1 MTVPVKVGQI
11 PRGAI
16 VDDKGRP
23 LPGFIEW
30 IQRKLQTVVGN
41 KTDALPGNA
50 EKIAKLDSDGN
61 LASTAKLAPTGD
73 FVGTSDNQTLTNKT
87 LIVPVLNLPIISDFT
102 NANHAH
108 EDELGGG
115 KLSHSDALI
124 NLDADDHTQ
133 YLLADGTRLITGD
146 LSFDATGK
154 GPVIKSATKT
164 WRIVVDDA
172 GLLST
177 VEIV

>member
-50 EKIAKLDSDGN
+50 EKLAKLDADGN

-73 FVGTSDNQTLTNKT
+73 FVGTTDNQTLTNKT
-87 LIVPVLNLPIISDFT
+87 LTAPVITDFT
-102 NANHAH
+102 NAVHDH
-108 EDELGGG
+108 Q
-115 KLSHSDALI
+115 
-124 NLDADDHTQ
+124 DADDAGKLDHNLALDNLAVGDVHTQ
-133 YLLADGTRLITGD
+133 YLLATGAREVSGD
-146 LSFDATGK
+146 LTWTTTGE
-154 GPVIKSATKT
+154 GPVIKSTTKT